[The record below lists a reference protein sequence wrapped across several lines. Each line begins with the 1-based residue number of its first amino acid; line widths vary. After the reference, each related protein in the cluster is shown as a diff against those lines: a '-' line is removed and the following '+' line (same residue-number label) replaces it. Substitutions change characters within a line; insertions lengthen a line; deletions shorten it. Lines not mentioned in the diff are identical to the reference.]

1 MKSRAERQQS
11 TRTRL
16 TVAPAAEG
24 ATERS
29 SPRTRAPRCD
39 QRKHRRLHDE
49 AVKQIGEAAEEI
61 MRANV
66 ERAKDGSITHTKWL
80 FSLMDAIEDEG
91 PFADGEKRKS
101 LAEILIEQLK
111 NKQ

>member
-1 MKSRAERQQS
+1 
-11 TRTRL
+11 
-16 TVAPAAEG
+16 
-24 ATERS
+24 
-29 SPRTRAPRCD
+29 
-39 QRKHRRLHDE
+39 
-49 AVKQIGEAAEEI
+49 